1 MTIAAEIARRGIK
14 EIVHFTTNHG
24 IVGMLDTGRLL
35 STKRLRSEQRLQYV
49 AHMNSLTRAEEEE
62 YFDKSEDWIDF
73 VSFSLSEINV
83 RYFNFSRQRARNS
96 DLFWALL
103 AFDPAAMEHDKAYFT
118 TTNNSYEHCIREAG
132 LSGFNAM
139 FTPYIR
145 RKGNWSAQRLTRPD
159 HLATCEQAEILYP
172 HGLSLDFLRKI
183 YVMID
188 DDHDRVAAWLKQ
200 FNLSHISV
208 EIAPAKF
215 NGVPN

>member
-1 MTIAAEIARRGIK
+1 MIARELVRRGIT
-14 EIVHFTTNHG
+14 EIVHFTSNHG
-24 IVGMLDTGRLL
+24 VVGMLATGHLL

-62 YFDKSEDWIDF
+62 YFDKTEDWIDF
-73 VSFSLSEINV
+73 ISFSLSEINF
-83 RYFNFSRQRARNS
+83 RYFKFSRQRTRNR

-103 AFDPAAMEHDKAYFT
+103 AFDPEVTQHESVYFT
-118 TTNNSYEHCIREAG
+118 TTNNSYEHCDRKPG
-132 LSGFNAM
+132 LVGFNAM
-139 FTPYIR
+139 FEPHIQ
-145 RKGNWSAQRLTRPD
+145 RKGDWRAHRRLRQD

-172 HGLSLDFLRKI
+172 CSLSLDFLRTI
-183 YVMID
+183 YVAAN

-200 FNLSHISV
+200 FGVAHVTV